1 MCNPAW
7 TAWECIWSI
16 HFLKLLFIIIGPVIF
31 ILAILS
37 RDISSIML
45 DQKPFL
51 KIKDF
56 EFNPLISRKIR
67 LGLLYIG
74 ITTFVVG
81 FLWIFVV
88 EIQTPFV
95 SRLSP
100 TSTSSLVPSQ
110 AITESERTI
119 ESFPIKIFDYDGVG
133 DSQVKQGWAKLAIA
147 FSDQK
152 ANYIFDYDLP
162 SDGTFG
168 YAGLDFRFEQTQ
180 DLSVYKAVRVV
191 LDYFDDASQ
200 CEFFIKDISF
210 QGDYFLLG
218 KNTPPGGSLKINGTE
233 YTYEIPL
240 SIFTKLNFKAVYEVG
255 MSVDTDIT
263 QGKHSITVKQIIFV
277 R

>member
-1 MCNPAW
+1 MSKPKND
-7 TAWECIWSI
+7 
-16 HFLKLLFIIIGPVIF
+16 V
-31 ILAILS
+31 
-37 RDISSIML
+37 R
-45 DQKPFL
+45 KPFQL
-51 KIKDF
+51 DWK
-56 EFNPLISRKIR
+56 S
-67 LGLLYIG
+67 LGFGIIAGALLLTVIMAAG
-74 ITTFVVG
+74 GRVEEWNFGVVK
-81 FLWIFVV
+81 VV
-88 EIQTPFV
+88 I
-95 SRLSP
+95 P
-100 TSTSSLVPSQ
+100 TSTSSSVSPQ
-110 AITESERTI
+110 AITEAETAI
-119 ESFPIKIFDYDGVG
+119 EFFPIKIFDYDGVG
-133 DSQVKQGWAKLAIA
+133 DSQVKQGWAKLAIVY
-147 FSDQK
+147 SDQK

-218 KNTPPGGSLKINGTE
+218 KTTPPGGSLRISGTE

-240 SIFTKLNFKAVYEVG
+240 SVFTELNFKAVYEVG